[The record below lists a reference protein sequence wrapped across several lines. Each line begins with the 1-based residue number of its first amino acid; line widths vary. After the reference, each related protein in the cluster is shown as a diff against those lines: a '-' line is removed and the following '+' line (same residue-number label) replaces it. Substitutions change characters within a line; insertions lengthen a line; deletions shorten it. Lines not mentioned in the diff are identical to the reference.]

1 MKKLITICVA
11 VGLMVFATSAAY
23 ALPSDDFSDDAMDT
37 TLWTLFEE
45 NHAYAWLDEIYGRL
59 EFRTTASA
67 DDAAAL
73 YIANDWGF
81 VPTSDFSFKVGF
93 HYSSTISGSV
103 LLGLAKDIE
112 DNDVWLEA
120 GYGEGKAHFCW
131 DAFVDGSFYDG
142 EDGKSRSL
150 DGGTLYISY
159 DATEDELYL
168 SDSGYGSGS
177 AWGTISGLVQGA
189 WGADMVS
196 PLLGGSA
203 GDPGEAL
210 PSGVAYLDNFVV
222 DSGTIIPEPATIALL
237 GLGSLSLLRRKA
249 KA

>member
-1 MKKLITICVA
+1 MKKLITICAVA
-11 VGLMVFATSAAY
+11 VMVFATSAAY
-23 ALPSDDFSDDAMDT
+23 ALPSDSFDDETMDT
-37 TLWTLFEE
+37 SLWSLYLE
-45 NHAYAWLDEIYGRL
+45 APGSAWLDETHERL
-59 EFRTTASA
+59 EFRSTASA
-67 DDAAAL
+67 DDVAAL

-81 VPTSDFSFKVGF
+81 LPTADFSFNVGF

-142 EDGKSRSL
+142 EDGKSRGL
-150 DGGTLYISY
+150 DDGTLYISY

-189 WGADMVS
+189 WGADIVS
-196 PLLGGSA
+196 PLLGGCA
-203 GDPGEAL
+203 GDPGGAL

-222 DSGTIIPEPATIALL
+222 DSGTYIPEPATIALL
-237 GLGSLSLLRRKA
+237 GLGSLVLIRRKRTA
-249 KA
+249 